1 MHFFKFVN
9 STQFLQRG
17 VTVNKEPLLTHAWEN
32 WFEKTKN
39 MHTTSGYYL
48 TASLKQNKKTKLF
61 YLGFQCF
68 KRSCVSLSDAV
79 VLDIL

>member
-1 MHFFKFVN
+1 MHLFKYVN

-39 MHTTSGYYL
+39 MHTNSDYYL
-48 TASLKQNKKTKLF
+48 TATLNQNKKTKLI

-68 KRSCVSLSDAV
+68 KGAV
-79 VLDIL
+79 